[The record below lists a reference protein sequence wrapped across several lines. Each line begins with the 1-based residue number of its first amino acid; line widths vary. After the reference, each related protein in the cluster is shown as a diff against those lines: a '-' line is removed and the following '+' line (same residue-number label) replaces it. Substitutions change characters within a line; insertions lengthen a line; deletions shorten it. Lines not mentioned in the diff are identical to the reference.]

1 MTSDATTPDPTPA
14 PADTS
19 APIRAEIVTPAH
31 TGRPTSLTPDLA
43 EKVFECLRLGL
54 SYVQTC
60 DAVGVSL
67 ASFRRWRK
75 RKPLFRAGVKRAEA
89 EAVAL
94 RLAVIQAAAAKS
106 WQAAAWWLERRHP
119 DQWAKVESLRV
130 EARRTFTEDQLKA
143 IGEATHAG
151 GLSGAEREKKIRQI
165 FGIGEFAPPDPMT
178 KQFDMIRRRL
188 FGELPEDATGG
199 ALQLAPATR
208 ADKLKLIIFAH
219 SIAREIAGKPALPE
233 AEAFELAAREL
244 DTPPADPPRSGEDTP
259 AA

>member
-1 MTSDATTPDPTPA
+1 VCYNGGGTMKDTPEGNTPPPEPTPA

-19 APIRAEIVTPAH
+19 APIRAEIVTPAP

-143 IGEATHAG
+143 IGEATHTG
-151 GLSGAEREKKIRQI
+151 GLSRAEREARLREI
-165 FGIGEFAPPDPMT
+165 FNIVDKVVCGEPEPPPVQEIKT
-178 KQFDMIRRRL
+178 L
-188 FGELPEDATGG
+188 
-199 ALQLAPATR
+199 PATR
-208 ADKLKLIIFAH
+208 GEKIAELVCLRAR
-219 SIAREIAGKPALPE
+219 AREIAGLPALTE

-244 DTPPADPPRSGEDTP
+244 DTPPDPPRSGDAP
-259 AA
+259 AN